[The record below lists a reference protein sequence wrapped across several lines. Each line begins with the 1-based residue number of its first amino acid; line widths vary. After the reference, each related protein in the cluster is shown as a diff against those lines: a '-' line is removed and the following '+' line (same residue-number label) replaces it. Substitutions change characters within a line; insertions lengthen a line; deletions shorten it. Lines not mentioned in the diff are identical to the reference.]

1 MASTIAQGIMTGS
14 IADPTAGATH
24 FYTPR
29 IMPKK
34 GEDTDGIDVGGG
46 LETVPDVTDNGKPV
60 QNYRPSWALSFDRRI
75 VANVPEAS
83 FKFYRQPGTGHVR

>member
-1 MASTIAQGIMTGS
+1 MTGT

-34 GEDTDGIDVGGG
+34 GEDTDGIDVGADSKPSDG
-46 LETVPDVTDNGKPV
+46 TDNGKLV
-60 QNYRPSWALSFDRRI
+60 QNYRPNWALSFDRQI
-75 VANVPEAS
+75 VANLPEAS
-83 FKFYRQPGTGHVR
+83 FNFYRQPGSGRVR

>member
-1 MASTIAQGIMTGS
+1 MTGS
-14 IADPTAGATH
+14 IADPTGGATH

-34 GEDTDGIDVGGG
+34 GEDTGGIDVGGG
-46 LETVPDVTDNGKPV
+46 LESVAGVTGNGKPV
-60 QNYRPSWALSFDRRI
+60 QSYRPSWALSFDRQI

-83 FKFYRQPGTGHVR
+83 FKFHRQPGNGRVR